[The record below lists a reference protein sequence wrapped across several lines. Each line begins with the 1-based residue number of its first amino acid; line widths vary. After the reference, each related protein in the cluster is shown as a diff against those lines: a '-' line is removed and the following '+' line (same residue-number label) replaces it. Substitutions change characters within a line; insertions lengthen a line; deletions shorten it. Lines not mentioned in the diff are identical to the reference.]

1 MTTPR
6 GGCSSRSSGSQP
18 PRSLSTAALH
28 WATPCEDS
36 AVQLL
41 GSCTFRGG
49 HSWTIRSALSPFCSA
64 TGTAA
69 ADGASSP
76 DACGMPPSECAQLA
90 RAIARIGCSAQA
102 ADHRLDGS
110 RARTPLQQNVCRC
123 QHERTESSPSTSC
136 TRRRSRSSRVISG
149 RVNSPDMSRRRGAAQ
164 QRGRRSAPTCQ
175 LFLFTARERRRRAN
189 AAGRMTCCGAGIT
202 AAGSLSKASWCT
214 PQERRHRRLQS
225 QASGAHPA
233 SETTEAT
240 KRSDLRPTSH
250 FTSCASGSAQ
260 NLVKSRIIRFLCL

>member
-233 SETTEAT
+233 SETTEA
-240 KRSDLRPTSH
+240 RSDLDRQTAPAGECIGEETQPN
-250 FTSCASGSAQ
+250 AER
-260 NLVKSRIIRFLCL
+260 L

>member
-1 MTTPR
+1 MRGFAGSMAAAAAASRLKSFFAAAATNCSSVVSAEMRTRTPPSPQPLTRTLTRRCMACPPRRRPVQHDRRKRPGWPQQSHPLRRARSQTPSPLRLRERPRTTPPP
-6 GGCSSRSSGSQP
+6 SGPMWPRRAP
-18 PRSLSTAALH
+18 P
-28 WATPCEDS
+28 ATPPS
-36 AVQLL
+36 R
-41 GSCTFRGG
+41 CTAR
-49 HSWTIRSALSPFCSA
+49 R
-64 TGTAA
+64 
-69 ADGASSP
+69 
-76 DACGMPPSECAQLA
+76 CGRE
-90 RAIARIGCSAQA
+90 
-102 ADHRLDGS
+102 
-110 RARTPLQQNVCRC
+110 
-123 QHERTESSPSTSC
+123 
-136 TRRRSRSSRVISG
+136 
-149 RVNSPDMSRRRGAAQ
+149 SRRRGAAQ